1 MSRNELGRGLMKGKF
16 MLTCKQASQLIS
28 QSLDR
33 PLSLSSRLQ
42 LRFHLFIC
50 DACTRFKFQLNQLRA
65 AVLHLRQDTEN
76 DSAIQLSPEAK
87 ARISNGIHTANESR
101 HP

>member
-1 MSRNELGRGLMKGKF
+1 MSRNELGNGIKKGKC

-33 PLSLSSRLQ
+33 PLSFTSRMQ

-50 DACTRFKFQLNQLRA
+50 DACTRFKQQLNQLRS
-65 AVLHLRQDTEN
+65 AVKRVTSHTEN
-76 DSAIQLSPEAK
+76 DSSIRLSKEAK
-87 ARISNGIHTANESR
+87 TRISNSIESKNY
-101 HP
+101 

>member
-1 MSRNELGRGLMKGKF
+1 MKGKC

-33 PLSLSSRLQ
+33 PLSLSSRMQ

-50 DACTRFKFQLNQLRA
+50 TACSRFNFQLNQLRA
-65 AVLHLRQDTEN
+65 AVQRMRHNAEN
-76 DSAIQLSPEAK
+76 DNAIQLSSEAK
-87 ARISNGIHTANESR
+87 ARIAKGIAGAAESNN
-101 HP
+101 P